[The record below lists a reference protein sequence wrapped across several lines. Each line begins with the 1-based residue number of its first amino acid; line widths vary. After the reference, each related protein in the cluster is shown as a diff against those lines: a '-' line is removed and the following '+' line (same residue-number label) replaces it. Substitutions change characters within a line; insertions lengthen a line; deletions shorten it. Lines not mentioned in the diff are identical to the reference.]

1 MGSEQHLLVNID
13 VDDLE
18 RATRFYCDAL
28 GLRVG
33 RRFDGWVELIGMP
46 SPIYLLPKPPGSRAS
61 PVSRDTRRYTRHW
74 TPVHLDFV
82 VPDLDQSVARAKAAG
97 ANMEIDVRTHAW
109 GRIAQLSDPFGN
121 GFCLLQ
127 FTGRGY
133 DEIAK

>member
-1 MGSEQHLLVNID
+1 MTGLLVNID
-13 VDDLE
+13 VEDLE
-18 RATRFYCDAL
+18 RATRFYCDGL

-33 RRFDGWVELIGMP
+33 RRFDGWTELVGADA
-46 SPIYLLPKPPGSRAS
+46 PIYLLPKAS
-61 PVSRDTRRYTRHW
+61 GTAVSPKSHEKRHYRRHW

-82 VPDLDQSVARAKAAG
+82 VPDLEASLSRAIAAG
-97 ANMEIDVRTHAW
+97 ATLDSAIESHPYGELAMLA
-109 GRIAQLSDPFGN
+109 DPFGN